1 MTLGL
6 GSIDRDISR
15 RERMLAGD
23 SAGEL
28 QRKAALSKG
37 LVELL
42 ATQMALTKRQSAENQ
57 VNMLMGANP
66 DSIKAQKESE
76 LVGQSLAD
84 VTRQTAGILGQR
96 KRTMNQNMQAMAKL
110 DPRMLKALSSR
121 RRGIAAAPVPKV
133 QTAAQG
139 GIVGYS
145 SGTEVQNNRSI
156 METLTTPVSNE
167 DFLGFVDYVKN
178 MGIPLTESNVGDLFE
193 AYKQSFKEAP
203 ISTTASTALLY
214 PGFGLAKAGITGLAK
229 LGKKLIPKKAP
240 PLSGTTTA
248 VGSAGLLGL
257 GMSGDDSTVPPGTAD
272 AAKQAVQTAVDF
284 APDAG
289 KKEIDSPGKP
299 PGPIKTGDS
308 AATRAS
314 KARAYDEW
322 LQGVITVLTAPG
334 GLQNMGR
341 AYVQHTQRVLN
352 NNMGMIGL
360 QIQRDKVAA
369 MNAANKLKST
379 ELTSNNLI
387 RRINDIDKIL
397 QDINAD
403 VMNSPI
409 GISYEVAKQDFIK
422 KPSDKNRS
430 ALAVAEGLV
439 QQAITQ
445 RANSMGTDMGFGG
458 AGLLGQKAFLIDQLN
473 AMDFDMT
480 RQPKQS

>member
-23 SAGEL
+23 SAAEL

-42 ATQMALTKRQSAENQ
+42 ATQMALSKRQSAENQ
-57 VNMLMGANP
+57 INMLMGANP

-96 KRTMNQNMQAMAKL
+96 KRTMNQNMQTMAKL
-110 DPRMLKALSSR
+110 DPRMLKALTSR

-145 SGTEVQNNRSI
+145 SGNEVQNTNVMPRV
-156 METLTTPVSNE
+156 TPSTYGE
-167 DFLGFVDYVKN
+167 DFSAFMDYVEN
-178 MGIPLTESNVGDLFE
+178 IGIPLTESNVGDLFE
-193 AYKQSFKEAP
+193 AYKQSLKEAP
-203 ISTTASTALLY
+203 VSTLASTALLH
-214 PGFGLAKAGITGLAK
+214 PGAKALGLGLK
-229 LGKKLIPKKAP
+229 GLGKLIPKRFS
-240 PLSGTTTA
+240 PLATTTA
-248 VGSAGLLGL
+248 IGSAGLLGL
-257 GMSGDDSTVPPGTAD
+257 SGDDSTVPPGTAD

-341 AYVQHTQRVLN
+341 AYVQHTQRVLD

>member
-57 VNMLMGANP
+57 INMLMGANP

-96 KRTMNQNMQAMAKL
+96 KRTMNQNMQTMAKL
-110 DPRMLKALSSR
+110 DPRMLKALTSR

-145 SGTEVQNNRSI
+145 SGTEVQNTNTIPRV
-156 METLTTPVSNE
+156 TPSTYGE
-167 DFLGFVDYVKN
+167 DFSAFMDYVKN
-178 MGIPLTESNVGDLFE
+178 IGIPLTESNVGDL
-193 AYKQSFKEAP
+193 YNSYMQSLKEAP
-203 ISTTASTALLY
+203 ISTLASTALAY
-214 PGFGLAKAGITGLAK
+214 PGFKAAQGVLS
-229 LGKKLIPKKAP
+229 LGRKLIPKRFS
-240 PLSGTTTA
+240 PLATTTA
-248 VGSAGLLGL
+248 IGSAGLLGL
-257 GMSGDDSTVPPGTAD
+257 SQDDSTVPPGTAD

-409 GISYEVAKQDFIK
+409 GISYEVAKQEFIK